1 MQSLP
6 QEFLA
11 LCRQLGDAQKRCSAT
26 VSAQAAQIVALQTQV
41 VRLRAEVIVRDTRLA
56 LAQDELA
63 QIKVAH
69 PSLPRRRA
77 MARHISVLVDRIA
90 GLSRECLRWRLAA
103 QAKVAPAQAAEPPR
117 GHPARAGGVANHPPQ
132 RWAVDRTASTG
143 LRDGSLD
150 ANLAAADLV
159 ICQTGCISHD
169 EYWRVQDHCR
179 RTGKPCI
186 LVDQPLAVR
195 EAEALAAIQ
204 PMVILR
210 MTRAQCP
217 VGSAPVVDGVMILD
231 KKSR

>member
-11 LCRQLGDAQKRCSAT
+11 LCRQLGDAQKRCSTAMA
-26 VSAQAAQIVALQTQV
+26 AQAAQIEALQRQV
-41 VRLRAEVIVRDTRLA
+41 VRLRAQVIVRDTRLA
-56 LAQDELA
+56 MARDELERMKA
-63 QIKVAH
+63 AH
-69 PSLPRRRA
+69 PGLPRRKA
-77 MARHISVLVDRIA
+77 MALHIGVLAERIA
-90 GLSRECLRWRLAA
+90 SLSRECLRWRLAA
-103 QAKVAPAQAAEPPR
+103 QADAAPACAVEPASGAAAARVHAPAGALR
-117 GHPARAGGVANHPPQ
+117 GAPA
-132 RWAVDRTASTG
+132 
-143 LRDGSLD
+143 GSALD

-204 PMVILR
+204 PMVVLR
-210 MTRAQCP
+210 MVRAQRP
-217 VGSAPVVDGVMILD
+217 ADGTTTGQKALILNENG
-231 KKSR
+231 R